1 MNELEKFYTEN
12 LYPLQ
17 NGVLRKLE
25 NIHSPFYLTG
35 GTLLGREY
43 IGHRFSDDLDFFL
56 HDDPD
61 YQDHVQAA
69 FTAIRN
75 SQEETGYYVPT
86 ESSLFTE
93 RYSRFYIQT
102 EDVQLK
108 LDFVNDIAFRL
119 DDIVK
124 GDIYYRIDSIRN
136 ILSNKI
142 SALYRFEPKD
152 IADVWAISKSYPFH
166 WGEIFQAA
174 KEKDAGV
181 DAKNAAEILLG
192 FPEHL
197 FTEILWKT
205 PLPKI
210 EDFFRE
216 LEIISREMLEAG
228 INQLC
233 KTD

>member
-1 MNELEKFYTEN
+1 MNELEKYYTEK

-17 NGVLRKLE
+17 NGVLRNLE

-35 GTLLGREY
+35 GTLLGREF

-56 HDDPD
+56 NDDPG
-61 YQDHVQAA
+61 YQEHVQEA
-69 FTAIRN
+69 FKAVKRT
-75 SQEETGYYVPT
+75 QGELGYSVPS

-102 EDVQLK
+102 EDVGLK

-119 DDIVK
+119 DNIEK

-152 IADVWAISKSYPFH
+152 IADIWAISKKYKFH
-166 WGEIFQAA
+166 WGDIFRAA

-181 DAKNAAEILLG
+181 DVKNAVEILLG

-197 FTEILWKT
+197 FDEIIWKA
-205 PLPKI
+205 PAPKI
-210 EDFFRE
+210 EKF
-216 LEIISREMLEAG
+216 LKEIEFISREMLKMG
-228 INQLC
+228 VNQLY
-233 KTD
+233 KEN